1 MASFGNMGFFKD
13 QKAKQQ
19 AAPVQAD
26 NVYGDVSTV
35 FGDDFQDTGDIFKED
50 DTFGQNVVTP
60 ASTASTA
67 RKKTQQTAAGS
78 AVTKVRIM
86 KPKAYEDVYNIA
98 SKLIEGYIV
107 SMNLECVGTES
118 EIKDIM
124 TFLAGVV
131 FAIHAET
138 VPVSE
143 QVWLLYPKNLVQLS
157 KEEDEV
163 EEN

>member
-13 QKAKQQ
+13 QKGKQPQ
-19 AAPVQAD
+19 ATAND
-26 NVYGDVSTV
+26 NAYGDVTNV
-35 FGDDFQDTGDIFKED
+35 FGDDFGETADVFKD
-50 DTFGQNVVTP
+50 DEAYGQNFGTSSSASQTP
-60 ASTASTA
+60 
-67 RKKTQQTAAGS
+67 RKKVQQTAAGS

-86 KPKAYEDVYNIA
+86 KPKTYDDVYNIA
-98 SKLIEGYIV
+98 AKLIEGYIV
-107 SMNLECVGTES
+107 SMNLECVETES

-131 FAIHAET
+131 YAIHAET

-157 KEEDEV
+157 KEEDEE